1 LETLTTHVP
10 LEQAKY
16 TKASGFLKLTK
27 FRLGWLVVFSAVI
40 SYLTVVDSVSVPQ
53 LFALVL
59 GGFFVTSAAN
69 GFNQVMEREYDKLMD
84 RTRNRPLPAEVL
96 NVRES
101 TIFCTAMGIAGIIIL
116 WFYANP
122 LSGILGLLSIV
133 LYACVY
139 TPMKRYSSFSVF
151 AGAFPGALPVLI
163 GSVAASDGFGTVTFF
178 GLLLFV
184 IQFVWQ
190 FPHFWALAW
199 FNHED
204 YARAGFF
211 MLPSRGGKDEFTRFQ
226 VLLYCAFLLCASIL
240 PFAFG
245 FTGIISTAAVVVCGL
260 ALLMQAYNFYRLA
273 SDAAARKLFMITLIY
288 LPLVQVALMTKA

>member
-1 LETLTTHVP
+1 LETLTSHVP
-10 LEQAKY
+10 L
-16 TKASGFLKLTK
+16 TKTRYSKLSGFIKLTK

-40 SYLTVVDSVSVPQ
+40 SYLTVEEAVDGWK
-53 LFALVL
+53 LFAVII
-59 GGFFVTSAAN
+59 GGFLVTSSAN
-69 GFNQVMEREYDKLMD
+69 GFNQVIERTFDALMER
-84 RTRNRPLPAEVL
+84 TRDRPLPTEVL

-101 TIFCTAMGIAGIIIL
+101 VIFCTTAGLIGTAIL
-116 WFYANP
+116 WYFANP
-122 LSGILGLLSIV
+122 LSAFLGALSIV
-133 LYACVY
+133 LYAWVY
-139 TPMKRYSSFSVF
+139 TPLKRITPFSVF

-163 GSVAASDGFGTVTFF
+163 GTVAASEGDGSVSFF
-178 GLLLFV
+178 GLLLFI

-204 YARAGFF
+204 YSRAGFF

-226 VLLYCAFLLCASIL
+226 VLIYCAFLLCASVL

-260 ALLMQAYNFYRLA
+260 ALLIQSYNFYRMA
-273 SDAAARKLFMITLIY
+273 TDEGARRLFFVTLVY